1 MRYIFK
7 SALIGLAALGC
18 VTISHSFAGAQELE
32 LRVGPGGVGIY
43 DRDRDRDRYYDR
55 RYRPARLACDPD
67 DALDSARDAGLP
79 SRSYRSCLAT
89 QRRGPRLY
97 APWSRTDGI
106 CQRARMPRDLKSIRW
121 KLSPPLS

>member
-55 RYRPARLACDPD
+55 RYRPARRACDPD
-67 DALDSARDAGLP
+67 DALDSARDAGLRRARIVRVSP
-79 SRSYRSCLAT
+79 RSVVVQGFT
-89 QRRGPRLY
+89 RRGP
-97 APWSRTDGI
+97 
-106 CQRARMPRDLKSIRW
+106 ARMVFANVRGCPEI
-121 KLSPPLS
+121 